1 MKKVVLPLLVLALA
15 IGAMVFLFSLRP
27 PPPSQPLERVPVPV
41 LFMETEGEALRLQVE
56 TQGFVQPART
66 ARLAAEVGGRV
77 IERAP
82 NAEVGDFVEEGEVLI
97 RIDPRDYEAAVAE
110 AEAALRSAE
119 AELLRA
125 EADADQAEADLRE
138 TGVEDP
144 SPLARR
150 LPQLEAA
157 RVGVDSAKAGL
168 QLARTNL
175 ARTRLR
181 APFDAQVESVSVEV
195 GDVVAGR
202 GGEVARVQST
212 GRAEILLPLSRRQL
226 ALLDLPASPAAI
238 ARPPEAKPR
247 VHLTLGAEEDAAH
260 AAGWIDRL
268 AGTVDETTRLRN
280 AVAILPDPLTLGG
293 VDRVAFPFGSFVEAR
308 IEGRSLPRA
317 FRLPAVALVGE
328 NRVRVV
334 DADNRLRE
342 REVRVVQR
350 RGREVVV
357 TEGLADGDRVCLTPL
372 EIFVPGM
379 EVAPE
384 PAEDPFAVGQPG
396 GAATGAAR

>member
-15 IGAMVFLFSLRP
+15 IGGMVFLFSLRQ

-41 LFMETEGEALRLQVE
+41 LFMEAEPEALTLEVE
-56 TQGFVQPART
+56 SQGFLQPART
-66 ARLAAEVGGRV
+66 ARLAAEVGGQV
-77 IERAP
+77 VERSP
-82 NAEVGDFVEEGEVLI
+82 RAESGDFVEEGEVLV

-110 AEAALRSAE
+110 AEAAFRSAE

-125 EADADQAEADLRE
+125 EADAAQAEADLRE
-138 TGVEDP
+138 TGVDDP

-150 LPQLEAA
+150 IPQLEAA
-157 RVGVDSAKAGL
+157 RVGVDSAKAAL

-175 ARTRLR
+175 ARTRIR
-181 APFDAQVESVSVEV
+181 APFAAQVASVSVEV

-212 GRAEILLPLSRRQL
+212 GRAEIPLPLSRRQL
-226 ALLDLPASPAAI
+226 ALLQLPATPAAI
-238 ARPPEAKPR
+238 ARPPAEKPR
-247 VHLTLGAEEDAAH
+247 VRLTLGTGPDAAR
-260 AAGWIDRL
+260 AEGWIDRL
-268 AGTVDETTRLRN
+268 EGTVDETTRLRN
-280 AVAILPDPLTLGG
+280 AVALLPDPLALGP
-293 VDRVAFPFGSFVEAR
+293 VDRPAFPFGSFVEAR
-308 IEGRSLPRA
+308 IEGRSLGRA

-328 NRVRVV
+328 DRVRVI
-334 DADNRLRE
+334 DGQSRLRE

-350 RGREVVV
+350 RGGEIVV
-357 TEGLADGDRVCLTPL
+357 TEGLAAGDRVCLTPL

-384 PAEDPFAVGQPG
+384 RVEDPFAAGPTGRTAG
-396 GAATGAAR
+396 GAGE